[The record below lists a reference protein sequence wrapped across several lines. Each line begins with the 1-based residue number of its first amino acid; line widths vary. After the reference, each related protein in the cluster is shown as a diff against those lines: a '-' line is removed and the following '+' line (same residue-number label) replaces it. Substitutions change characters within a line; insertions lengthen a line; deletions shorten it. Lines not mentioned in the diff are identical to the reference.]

1 MSRVAKY
8 KRNKKIEARGATMQK
23 APRLTNYFGRSVCS
37 IYLVIVFFFFFFWA
51 GPGALIRANSL
62 VNK

>member
-37 IYLVIVFFFFFFWA
+37 IYLVIVFFFFFF
-51 GPGALIRANSL
+51 GLDRVP
-62 VNK
+62 